1 MDQIQQ
7 AIEPCK
13 EFCKDSVRLVKK
25 CTKPDRKGLYLFI
38 SFYSFRT
45 LLAFNTVTKKY
56 GGCVV
61 SSIWKGNGV
70 YTVYPLISVPSAYLI
85 SKL

>member
-25 CTKPDRKGLYLFI
+25 CTKPDRKGLLFLSV
-38 SFYSFRT
+38 SFYSFTT
-45 LLAFNTVTKKY
+45 LLAFNTVTKEI
-56 GGCVV
+56 CR
-61 SSIWKGNGV
+61 
-70 YTVYPLISVPSAYLI
+70 LC
-85 SKL
+85 SKFYQEG

>member
-25 CTKPDRKGLYLFI
+25 CTKPDRKGSLFVPNVIVFHFINMQLY
-38 SFYSFRT
+38 
-45 LLAFNTVTKKY
+45 
-56 GGCVV
+56 
-61 SSIWKGNGV
+61 
-70 YTVYPLISVPSAYLI
+70 
-85 SKL
+85 